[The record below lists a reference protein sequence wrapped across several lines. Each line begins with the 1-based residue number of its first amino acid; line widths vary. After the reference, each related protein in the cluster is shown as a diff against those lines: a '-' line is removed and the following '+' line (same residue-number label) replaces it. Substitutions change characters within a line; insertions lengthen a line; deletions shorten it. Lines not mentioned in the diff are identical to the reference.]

1 MVGGGPSLRPG
12 LVTQA
17 HHGTLFLDE
26 LAEFDRHVLDALRQ
40 PLEDGSVEIERAHG
54 SVRYPARLQLVA
66 AMNPCRCGWFGDAE
80 RACRC
85 AVGDPQRYAR
95 RVSGP
100 LLDRMDLQVRMARL
114 SSAELVDP
122 SQQES
127 SATVAARVEAAWERS
142 SARNR
147 GLANAALTGAQALR
161 ACALDLKT
169 RRTVTELAAALDLTA
184 RGVHRLLRVARTI
197 ADVRSAETVG
207 REDLLA
213 AAVLRDRTLETMQ
226 AA

>member
-1 MVGGGPSLRPG
+1 M
-12 LVTQA
+12 
-17 HHGTLFLDE
+17 
-26 LAEFDRHVLDALRQ
+26 
-40 PLEDGSVEIERAHG
+40 
-54 SVRYPARLQLVA
+54 
-66 AMNPCRCGWFGDAE
+66 
-80 RACRC
+80 
-85 AVGDPQRYAR
+85 
-95 RVSGP
+95 SGP

-122 SQQES
+122 TQQES

-213 AAVLRDRTLETMQ
+213 AAMLRDRTLETMQ